1 MQRRREAGATE
12 ELDDAALL
20 QACLAGDQ
28 RAWNDLVTGYTRL
41 VYSIA
46 LRSGLDEHDAADVV
60 QNVFTI
66 VLRRLESLQQP
77 DRFSAWLIT
86 TTHRESWRA
95 RKLRRDQPWDDGV
108 DPVDPEPDAE
118 SRVVAWEHAS
128 LTHQALER
136 LGERCRRL
144 LDLLFL
150 NDAEPGYEA
159 IAAELGIAVGSIG
172 PFRGRCLKQLKGR
185 LGELGVVDAQS

>member
-1 MQRRREAGATE
+1 MPGPRDITDG
-12 ELDDAALL
+12 LDDAALL
-20 QACLAGDQ
+20 HACLAGDQ
-28 RAWNDLVTGYTRL
+28 DAWTSLVTRYTRL

-46 LRSGLDEHDAADVV
+46 LKSGLDEHDAGDVV

-86 TTHRESWRA
+86 TSHRESWRIG
-95 RKLRRDQPWDDGV
+95 KLRREHLSDEGV
-108 DPVDPEPDAE
+108 EPVDPDPTAE
-118 SRVVAWEHAS
+118 TLVVEWEHAA
-128 LTHQALER
+128 LTHQALEQ
-136 LGERCRRL
+136 LGDRCQRL

-150 NDAEPGYEA
+150 HDPEPGYEA

-172 PFRGRCLKQLKGR
+172 PIRGRCLKQLKGH
-185 LGELGVVDAQS
+185 LAELGVVDSQR

>member
-1 MQRRREAGATE
+1 MQRHREADITDQ
-12 ELDDAALL
+12 LDDAALL
-20 QACLAGDQ
+20 RACLAGDQ
-28 RAWNDLVTGYTRL
+28 DAWTTLVNRYTRL

-46 LRSGLDEHDAADVV
+46 LKSGLNEHDAGDVV

-86 TTHRESWRA
+86 TTHRESWRIG
-95 RKLRRDQPWDDGV
+95 KPRREHLSDDGV
-108 DPVDPEPDAE
+108 EPVDPDPTAE
-118 SRVVAWEHAS
+118 SLVVEWEHAA
-128 LTHQALER
+128 LTHQALEQ
-136 LGERCRRL
+136 LGDRCRRL

-150 NDAEPGYEA
+150 HDAEPGYEV

-172 PFRGRCLKQLKGR
+172 PIRGRCLKQLKGH
-185 LGELGVVDAQS
+185 LAELGVVDSQR